1 MYTDTCAMS
10 PKCQDVLVLNYGKR
24 KKYQFGKQKYQNSF
38 GLSTFQWVNIN
49 NQGELPISKRL

>member
-1 MYTDTCAMS
+1 MNLGMYTDTCAMS

-38 GLSTFQWVNIN
+38 GLPTFQ
-49 NQGELPISKRL
+49 